1 MCYKKLWK
9 LLIDRD
15 MTRADLRDKTGLSPA
30 TLAKMSKGEAIG
42 AKVLERICETMQ
54 CNVGDVMDYV
64 PNESASEQIAEA
76 KRARRL
82 EGEILGDGGRIS
94 G

>member
-1 MCYKKLWK
+1 MAFSYKKLWK

-15 MTRADLRDKTGLSPA
+15 MTRADLRAAIGVSPT

-42 AKVLERICETMQ
+42 ANVLARICETLN

-64 PNESASEQIAEA
+64 PEPPTSPKGKAAQPSAA
-76 KRARRL
+76 K
-82 EGEILGDGGRIS
+82 GPK
-94 G
+94 

>member
-1 MCYKKLWK
+1 MAFCYKKLWK

-15 MTRADLRDKTGLSPA
+15 MTRADLREAIGVSPT

-42 AKVLERICETMQ
+42 ANVLARICETLN

-64 PNESASEQIAEA
+64 PNSAVS
-76 KRARRL
+76 
-82 EGEILGDGGRIS
+82 GDKSRKASRGGGR
-94 G
+94 